1 MYDAS
6 TETLRITRALPARQI
21 RQEHA
26 REVELDPESV
36 PAIVETLTANG
47 ERVVGWYHSHP
58 VFATQPSLRDI
69 ENQFAYQLMFSSD
82 AQESA
87 SSVGAY
93 RGSA

>member
-1 MYDAS
+1 M
-6 TETLRITRALPARQI
+6 TRRRRLAHHEALPARQI

-26 REVELDPESV
+26 GVEVELDPESV

-69 ENQFAYQLMFSSD
+69 ENQFAYQLMFSRR
-82 AQESA
+82 AAREA
-87 SSVGAY
+87 RSSSY
-93 RGSA
+93 RGSV